1 MDILDSIRQGLSED
15 APVREVRRG
24 LNWTAVVSRR
34 CGLASTMAQGG
45 CCQEAAG
52 REGSLTEMSAREL
65 IRYGIE
71 GGTVKRSLAL
81 AALNSL
87 LDLDPHRHADIE
99 GLELVKKFAKGKNIS
114 VIGHFPNLEGLAR
127 EAENLWI
134 IEKQPRPGDHPE
146 EKGSDFLPRSDIVVI
161 SSTTLI
167 NNTLAGILALAREGS
182 VKMLLG
188 PSTPLSPRLF
198 DYGIDLLAGS
208 VVTDPQPVL
217 QSVGEG
223 ASFIQLKKKGG
234 IRFVTLVRNHD
245 DILRRLAP

>member
-1 MDILDSIRQGLSED
+1 MDILDSIRQGLTED

-24 LNWTAVVSRR
+24 LNWTAVVSRG

-45 CCQEAAG
+45 CCQEAGG
-52 REGSLTEMSAREL
+52 REGSLTEMSALEL

-87 LDLDPHRHADIE
+87 LDVDPHKHTDIE
-99 GLELVKKFAKGKNIS
+99 GLQLVKKFAKGKNIS
-114 VIGHFPNLEGLAR
+114 VIGHFPNLEWLAQ

-146 EKGSDFLPRSDIVVI
+146 DKGSDFLPRSDIVVI

-167 NNTLAGILALAREGS
+167 NNTLAGILALAKKES

-198 DYGIDLLAGS
+198 EYGIDLLAGS

-234 IRFVTLVRNHD
+234 IRFVTLVKDHD
-245 DILRRLAP
+245 DMVRRLAP